1 MKETDLNYG
10 FFDSI
15 SVEELN
21 RKIKENSQENLIEK
35 NEIIFEQNNFDEAI
49 DSLNTHFSL
58 KDKINCQDS
67 VELASDDLNIDNDK
81 KVAME
86 DSLENLDSA
95 KDEEDFLESDNKTLN
110 KSLDNEKIV
119 DKKEKPQKQ
128 IFIGAKLITIISI
141 IVIFSMGLIT
151 FLVSYFVTKDTRI
164 NAEMNNYTIN
174 SRTSSDCEYR
184 INSLISNVMF
194 FL

>member
-35 NEIIFEQNNFDEAI
+35 NEIVFEQNNLDEAI

-81 KVAME
+81 KVSRSE
-86 DSLENLDSA
+86 RG
-95 KDEEDFLESDNKTLN
+95 FLIEHL
-110 KSLDNEKIV
+110 
-119 DKKEKPQKQ
+119 
-128 IFIGAKLITIISI
+128 
-141 IVIFSMGLIT
+141 
-151 FLVSYFVTKDTRI
+151 Y
-164 NAEMNNYTIN
+164 
-174 SRTSSDCEYR
+174 
-184 INSLISNVMF
+184 
-194 FL
+194 